1 MFDKIY
7 YRVLISRHEEVEPRA
22 LELEVERPWYGLLGL
37 YNHLDHQVDGLTVRV
52 VPTFMFGL
60 TPDVL
65 DSLYGGPD
73 NIPTRGMMTMTTR
86 MPSIL

>member
-1 MFDKIY
+1 MSDKISL
-7 YRVLISRHEEVEPRA
+7 RVLISRHEEVEPRA
-22 LELEVERPWYGLLGL
+22 LKLEVERPWYGLLGL

-65 DSLYGGPD
+65 DTLYGGPD
-73 NIPTRGMMTMTTR
+73 NIPTRGMITATTG
-86 MPSIL
+86 